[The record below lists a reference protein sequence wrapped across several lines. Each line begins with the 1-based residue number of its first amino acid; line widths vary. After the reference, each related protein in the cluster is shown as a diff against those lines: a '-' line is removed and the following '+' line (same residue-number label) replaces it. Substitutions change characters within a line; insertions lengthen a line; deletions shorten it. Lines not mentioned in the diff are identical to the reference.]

1 MEAHLVE
8 EILTIIIKNLVTDE
22 KAISIKKLD
31 DEKSVTYEVKVA
43 ESDMGKVIGKDGR
56 IAKAIRTIM
65 KSIATKENKKINIEF
80 ID

>member
-1 MEAHLVE
+1 ME